1 MKQHCKILEL
11 ASEAKLTEKID
22 ETSELP
28 LDIVTEL
35 IEAGYLKAID
45 ASSFA
50 GTAYL
55 QTRITL
61 SGREYLNELRSQSKG
76 GQKKMTE
83 SKIRLFISHSSR
95 DSEFVQELVELL
107 RAALS
112 LPSTQIRCT
121 SIDGYRLPGGAN
133 TDKQLRQEVH
143 EADSFIGVISFASIK
158 SLYVVFELG
167 ARWGAGRSLIPLIAP
182 GTDTELLGGPL
193 AGINALS
200 SDNRSQIQQ
209 LISDLSSELEITPE
223 PPSSYERHID
233 AIFNLK
239 REPPPENSVSEE
251 EGDNQLNEKEVQIL
265 KLLGERGDYWL
276 NADQIANSISGN
288 ITKTEYFLDRLLGK
302 KLIFNVLTMGAPTRY
317 GLTSN
322 GRAFLVENSII

>member
-1 MKQHCKILEL
+1 MKQHYQILEL
-11 ASEAKLTEKID
+11 AAEAKLPEKIN
-22 ETSELP
+22 ETFEVP

-45 ASSFA
+45 ASSFD

-61 SGREYLNELRSQSKG
+61 SGREYLHELRSQTKG
-76 GQKKMTE
+76 GQETVAA
-83 SKIRLFISHSSR
+83 SKIRLFISHSSI
-95 DSEFVQELVELL
+95 DSGFVQALVELL

-112 LPSTQIRCT
+112 LPTTQIRCT

-133 TDKQLRQEVH
+133 TDQQLRQEVH
-143 EADSFIGVISFASIK
+143 EADSFIGVISLSSIK

-182 GTDTELLGGPL
+182 GTDANLLGGPL

-200 SDNRSQIQQ
+200 SDNRSQIHQ

-223 PPSSYERHID
+223 PPASYERHIE

-239 REPPPENSVSEE
+239 RDRIPENAAPE
-251 EGDNQLNEKEVQIL
+251 EGVSLLNQKEVQIL
-265 KLLGERGDYWL
+265 TLLAERGDYKL
-276 NADQIANSISGN
+276 NADQIAHSVSENL
-288 ITKTEYFLDRLLGK
+288 TKTKYCLDNLLVK
-302 KLIFNVLTMGAPTRY
+302 KLISNALAMGAPARY
-317 GLTSN
+317 GLTSK
-322 GRAFLVENSII
+322 GRAFLVENNII

>member
-1 MKQHCKILEL
+1 MKQHYKILKL
-11 ASEAKLTEKID
+11 ASDAKLPEGID

-28 LDIVTEL
+28 VDIVTEL

-45 ASSFA
+45 VSDFG
-50 GTAYL
+50 GTAYS

-61 SGREYLNELRSQSKG
+61 SGREYLNELRAQSKE
-76 GQKKMTE
+76 GQNKMAKN
-83 SKIRLFISHSSR
+83 KIRLFISHSSK
-95 DSEFVQELVELL
+95 DSKFVQALVELL

-133 TDKQLRQEVH
+133 TDQQLRQEVH

-182 GTDTELLGGPL
+182 GTGSNILGGPL

-200 SDNRSQIQQ
+200 SDKRAQIQQ

-223 PPSSYERHID
+223 PPSSYEHHID
-233 AIFNLK
+233 AIFNI
-239 REPPPENSVSEE
+239 REVTSPEEAIEE
-251 EGDNQLNEKEVQIL
+251 KNKSQIMEKEVQLL
-265 KLLGERGDYWL
+265 KFLSDRGDYRL
-276 NADQIANSISGN
+276 NADQIANGISEN
-288 ITKTEYFLDRLLGK
+288 KTKTKYFLDRLLEK
-302 KLIFNVLTMGAPTRY
+302 KLLFNALTMGAPTRY
-317 GLTSN
+317 GLTKN
-322 GRAFLVENSII
+322 GRAFLVENNHI